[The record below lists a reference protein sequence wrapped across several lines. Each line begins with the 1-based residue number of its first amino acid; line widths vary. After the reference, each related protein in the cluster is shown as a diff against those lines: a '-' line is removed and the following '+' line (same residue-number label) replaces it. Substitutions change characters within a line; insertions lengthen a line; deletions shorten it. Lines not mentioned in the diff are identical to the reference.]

1 MDFFLKINK
10 RACTTIRHTRVCEQD
25 DSDVNGKG
33 CKKIFDAKIQTDFLT
48 PMGTLTAQMIFTA
61 A

>member
-1 MDFFLKINK
+1 MSYYVLDVF
-10 RACTTIRHTRVCEQD
+10 EQD